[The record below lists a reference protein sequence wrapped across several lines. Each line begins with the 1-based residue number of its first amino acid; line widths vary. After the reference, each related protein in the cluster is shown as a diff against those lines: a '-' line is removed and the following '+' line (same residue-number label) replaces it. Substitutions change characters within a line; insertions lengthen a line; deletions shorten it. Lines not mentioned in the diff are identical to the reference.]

1 MKKLMW
7 IGLLLVLLAACSA
20 AKTEPQ
26 VATSSDEPT
35 IVVYSSPT
43 CGCCGDWMA
52 HLEENGFTVETKPVQ
67 DIVAVKVEHG
77 VPQKLYSCHT
87 AVIDGYIIEGHVPAD
102 DIYRLLEDRPAVA
115 GLGVA
120 GMPIGSPGMESED
133 AANQAYDVIAF
144 GDAGTSV
151 FASYAP

>member
-1 MKKLMW
+1 M
-7 IGLLLVLLAACSA
+7 VHLA
-20 AKTEPQ
+20 
-26 VATSSDEPT
+26 
-35 IVVYSSPT
+35 
-43 CGCCGDWMA
+43 
-52 HLEENGFTVETKPVQ
+52 ENGFNVETKPVQ
-67 DIVAVKVEHG
+67 DLVAVKVEHG
-77 VPQKLYSCHT
+77 VPQQLYSCHT

-102 DIYRLLEDRPAVA
+102 DIYRLLEDRPAVT